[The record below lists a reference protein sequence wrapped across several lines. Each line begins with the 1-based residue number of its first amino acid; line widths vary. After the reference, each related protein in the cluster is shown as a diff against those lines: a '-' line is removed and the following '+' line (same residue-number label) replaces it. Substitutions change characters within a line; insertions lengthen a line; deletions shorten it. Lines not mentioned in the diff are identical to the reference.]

1 MRWFHVSWMARGIGI
16 GIQQMVM
23 ARKNVR
29 ILRLDSGYKMVG
41 YNGVKET
48 KMYNAVDGRQQ
59 MNRKKKE
66 RIAQKGGLRKLW
78 LVS

>member
-1 MRWFHVSWMARGIGI
+1 
-16 GIQQMVM
+16 MVE
-23 ARKNVR
+23 
-29 ILRLDSGYKMVG
+29 

-48 KMYNAVDGRQQ
+48 KMYNAIDGRQQ